1 MKTVHI
7 FEPTGYSGIFQ
18 HACQLA
24 EILSTRTE
32 MKVVLHSS
40 QQHEHG
46 FDDGLFICQCS
57 WWPRNTRYGLIGTLL
72 KRSAIAARLLFFTLP
87 HLLVSFSPGSVVH
100 VQGAGG
106 LNFLVLWAARF
117 RRCKVV
123 YSPHDTFARRGRL
136 EGWFTRLAYRPA
148 QAIVVYSYADQ
159 MKLRK
164 FGSRVYVSPLV
175 MKVPQPLSRQVES
188 WRRDWQAERPGEA
201 VVLCAGFLRP
211 DKRLD
216 LLIQS
221 ARSWPIRRHLAVVGE
236 DRGAWSECARLAETY
251 GVSIAA
257 RIGFVDLTEF
267 AAAIA
272 AADLV
277 VVPAEQASQSAVLVL
292 ARKLGTPT
300 VAADIGGLGELA
312 SRTFRAGNVDDLTAA
327 IGAELDSPSPIG
339 PLAEDEL
346 AAISHLCAYGLAREQ
361 ESPQKAVDDKHG
373 PGPVPGVSGIL

>member
-1 MKTVHI
+1 MTTVHV

-32 MKVVLHSS
+32 LKVVLHSS
-40 QQHEHG
+40 QQHERG
-46 FDDGLFICQCS
+46 FDDRILVCKCS
-57 WWPRNTRYGLIGTLL
+57 WWPRTTTHGWVKTLL
-72 KRSAIAARLLFFTLP
+72 KRSAIAARLVFMTLP
-87 HLLVSFSPGSVVH
+87 HLLQSFSPGSVVH

-117 RRCKVV
+117 RGCRVV

-136 EGWFTRLAYRPA
+136 EGWFTRKAYRPS
-148 QAIVVYSYADQ
+148 QAIVVYSHADQ
-159 MKLRK
+159 VRLRE

-175 MKVPQPLSRQVES
+175 MKVPQPRSRQVES
-188 WRRDWQAERPGEA
+188 WRREWQAERPGEV

-216 LLIQS
+216 LLIHS
-221 ARSWPIRRHLAVVGE
+221 ARSWPITRHLAVVGE

-251 GVSIAA
+251 DVAIAA

-277 VVPAEQASQSAVLVL
+277 VVPSEQASQSAVLVL

-312 SRTFRAGNVDDLTAA
+312 SRTFRAGSVDELTAA

-346 AAISHLCAYGLAREQ
+346 AAISHLRAYGLATD
-361 ESPQKAVDDKHG
+361 QK
-373 PGPVPGVSGIL
+373 